1 MCDWRSGGEPVH
13 SAATTVAA
21 VWPHQRLDGLFAGLM
36 EKIMSKSSRATPTPD
51 LVRELR
57 DDELQ
62 EVAGGVN
69 LEDIFIES
77 VGAPRDHNSGHTVGL
92 VAPLIPR

>member
-1 MCDWRSGGEPVH
+1 
-13 SAATTVAA
+13 
-21 VWPHQRLDGLFAGLM
+21 
-36 EKIMSKSSRATPTPD
+36 MSKSNRATATTE

-62 EVAGGVN
+62 EVSGGVN

-77 VGAPRDHNSGHTVGL
+77 VRAPRDNNSGHTVDL
-92 VAPLIPR
+92 VTPLIPR